1 MKSRSML
8 QIIALTGVL
17 AISHASENWTGDGG
31 KGTSITIDAPKAS
44 GLAEN
49 QSHLPTVVQAEFVS
63 NFSSYSAI
71 SVLDWERLGE
81 IYAKLGSG
89 IFGGDNTEAA
99 MQDLGQLATTTYFMT
114 GSIAKAGT
122 SYHLQVNIIKTAD
135 KMTAASYSGTFSY
148 WDLDNRTGIRK
159 ASLELLKKMGVTLT
173 AKAQGE
179 LAGAATASQINGQTA
194 FAKGITA
201 QRRGNEVE
209 ALSYY
214 FQAATFDP
222 SLKEAVSRSSTLN
235 ANIASGSM
243 GNNVRNDIQWRKQW
257 VDRLTETEQFF
268 DNFHKMESM
277 PYTLFYS
284 KDINQ
289 GKINYQNE
297 TVALSIETYLYGS
310 DVWTI
315 SIERALQAVYD
326 GLNAT
331 KRKDDWGLDRW
342 PQRGVTDL
350 NAFERRRNN
359 FSVVFELLNNQNKV
373 IGRQALQSSGSWGLN
388 WSGRPRVEISGADRK
403 TLNFQDVNANDITD
417 NLTIRV
423 ASVNDTD
430 AETAAINGVLQIRAI
445 AKSEA
450 DLYDSFR
457 FSRGEVHGFTNRY
470 AENAKELVI
479 PNTIWGDQVIS
490 IGEKAFED
498 SKLTSV
504 TIPNTVTSI
513 GENAFANNQLA
524 NVDIPNGVHTIGK
537 GAFEKNKLTNV
548 VIPNSV
554 RRIGEKAFAYSYTT
568 KYHEGNQ
575 VIDKQ
580 FNKITQI
587 TIGEKVSHSQIS
599 NYPNSLSSFDLVYQ
613 KNNFRAGTYIYR
625 DGFRGWEKVIETEE
639 EKIEM
644 QTTWHWAPAFGI
656 GMPVMMNTIDT
667 LYSSLGFQFFANVE
681 FFKPSFSFF
690 RLGLNFD
697 LGIIGA
703 GNMKDALKQKYPDL
717 DSADG
722 GAAFAKIGAFVK
734 LYPADF
740 IYLSG
745 GANYGG
751 FGGISGKSAG
761 ESVEIGGTSGVI
773 FPIGVG
779 LAFGSDGAFIIDA
792 QYNIAMLKNGTGG
805 YWSFMLG
812 GKLGRK
818 RFD

>member
-1 MKSRSML
+1 MKSLSIL
-8 QIIALTGVL
+8 QAIALTGVL

-49 QSHLPTVVQAEFVS
+49 QGHLPTVVQAELVS

-71 SVLDWERLGE
+71 SVLDWEHLGE

-89 IFGGDNTEAA
+89 VFGGDSTEAA

-179 LAGAATASQINGQTA
+179 LAGAATASQISGQTA

-297 TVALSIETYLYGS
+297 TVELSIETYLYGS
-310 DVWTI
+310 EIWTV

-331 KRKDDWGLDRW
+331 KRKEDWGLDRW

-350 NAFERRRNN
+350 NAFERRSNN
-359 FSVVFELLNNQNKV
+359 FSVVFELVNNQNKV
-373 IGRQALQSSGSWGLN
+373 IGSQALQAGGSWGLN
-388 WSGRPRVEISGADRK
+388 WSGRPRVEMSRADRK
-403 TLNFQDVNANDITD
+403 TLNFQNVNANDITD
-417 NLTIRV
+417 NMTIRV
-423 ASVNDTD
+423 ASVNDVD
-430 AETAAINGVLQIRAI
+430 AETAAIDGVLQIKAI
-445 AKSEA
+445 TKSEA
-450 DLYDSFR
+450 NWYDFFR
-457 FSRGEVHGFTNRY
+457 FSRGEVQGFANRH
-470 AENAKELVI
+470 AGKMKKLVI
-479 PNTIWGDQVIS
+479 PNTIWGD
-490 IGEKAFED
+490 
-498 SKLTSV
+498 
-504 TIPNTVTSI
+504 PVTSI
-513 GENAFANNQLA
+513 GKEAFDNAL
-524 NVDIPNGVHTIGK
+524 I
-537 GAFEKNKLTNV
+537 EV

-554 RRIGEKAFAYSYTT
+554 SYIGEKAFSEHSNKSQYSF
-568 KYHEGNQ
+568 
-575 VIDKQ
+575 DLSR
-580 FNKITQI
+580 I
-587 TIGEKVSHSQIS
+587 TIGANVDMAANSFRRSWR
-599 NYPNSLSSFDLVYQ
+599 YPYESGGFAEGSEDSFQSFYS
-613 KNNFRAGTYIYR
+613 KNGKKAGIYI
-625 DGFRGWEKVIETEE
+625 DKRGWNYLENQE
-639 EKIEM
+639 EKEKWDEETIRTAWM
-644 QTTWHWAPAFGI
+644 FGFGGMLAAGVVFDMKNISPYLNSTQGLWPAMDFEFYKRNLKFFRFGFNFGI
-656 GMPVMMNTIDT
+656 GSVGIDED
-667 LYSSLGFQFFANVE
+667 AVKKDNPNV
-681 FFKPSFSFF
+681 K
-690 RLGLNFD
+690 
-697 LGIIGA
+697 
-703 GNMKDALKQKYPDL
+703 L
-717 DSADG
+717 DSTSFASFHVN
-722 GAAFAKIGAFVK
+722 AFAR
-734 LYPADF
+734 LYPVDF
-740 IYLSG
+740 LYLSG
-745 GANYGG
+745 GVGWYSSGSRYEKTNNNREVGVSTAVFPVG
-751 FGGISGKSAG
+751 GGICLGSFRNDEFMG
-761 ESVEIGGTSGVI
+761 I
-773 FPIGVG
+773 FIEG
-779 LAFGSDGAFIIDA
+779 L
-792 QYNIAMLKNGTGG
+792 YNIVPSKGG
-805 YWSFMLG
+805 YISIKIGTKMNFRITKTKEEEEAEEAERM
-812 GKLGRK
+812 RM
-818 RFD
+818 RRR